1 MTVGTLD
8 RRTAT
13 MLGLGVAAILL
24 LRFGFYG
31 GSGGTQVVAAG
42 DSVPAAEARLER
54 LRKIASLV
62 PAREAELRRAQE
74 VLTGREKG
82 LITAETAAQAQ
93 AQLLEIVRRVGQKEG
108 IDVRGAEE
116 LKIKALGNDY
126 GEVSATVT
134 FHCAI
139 EQFVNFMAALANEP
153 QLLATSEVRVAAAN
167 AKQKTIQVRLGLSA
181 VVPRKLVPEKK
192 GLAIF

>member
-1 MTVGTLD
+1 
-8 RRTAT
+8 
-13 MLGLGVAAILL
+13 MLGIGVAAILL

-82 LITAETAAQAQ
+82 LIAAETAAQAQ

-181 VVPRKLVPEKK
+181 VVPKKLVPEKK